1 MTELFSTEKI
11 DYDTFKEVKSVIDSK
26 LEVLNNELDKINKYS
41 NEEDLTNEEVIKEVI
56 VNLKNNFIHLNN
68 HEKKMFLERFVKEIK
83 VRKENN
89 EVLIESVVFWDS

>member
-1 MTELFSTEKI
+1 MTELFSTDEI

-26 LEVLNNELDKINKYS
+26 LEVLNNELNKINKYS
-41 NEEDLTNEEVIKEVI
+41 NEEDLTNEEIIKEVM

-83 VRKENN
+83 VRKEGNDVKLD
-89 EVLIESVVFWDS
+89 EVIF

>member
-1 MTELFSTEKI
+1 MTELFSTDEI

-26 LEVLNNELDKINKYS
+26 LEVLNNELNKINKYS
-41 NEEDLTNEEVIKEVI
+41 NEEDLINEEVIKEVI

-83 VRKENN
+83 VRKEGN
-89 EVLIESVVFWDS
+89 EVMIESVVF

>member
-1 MTELFSTEKI
+1 MTELFSTDEI

-26 LEVLNNELDKINKYS
+26 LEVLNNEVDKINKYS
-41 NEEDLTNEEVIKEVI
+41 NEEDLTNEEIIKEVI

-83 VRKENN
+83 VRKEGNDVIID
-89 EVLIESVVFWDS
+89 EVIF

>member
-1 MTELFSTEKI
+1 MTELFSTDEI
-11 DYDTFKEVKSVIDSK
+11 DYDTFKEVKGVIDSK

-56 VNLKNNFIHLNN
+56 VNLKNNFIHLDN

-83 VRKENN
+83 VRKEYN
-89 EVLIESVVFWDS
+89 EVIIESVVF